1 MNSTSTRWRNNFFFC
16 AIVTYR
22 LRREL
27 EPRLILVDS
36 VVVDVVLN
44 VEGLPERGSDTYV
57 DTSTSF
63 AGGGFNVMAAASRLG
78 LPAVY
83 AGVVGLGPFA
93 TIAQD
98 AMRDEDIVVAIPPLA
113 GVDTGFVV
121 AIVEPDGERTFLTSS
136 GAEST
141 LTSSQLDGVD
151 IHTND
156 VVYFSGYALLLPSNA
171 RALLALVQRLP
182 PEVVLVFDPSP
193 LVATIDRGALDVIFE
208 RVDWLSCNAR
218 EATVMTEVSDPIAA
232 AELLVERLVRGSAIV
247 RCGGDGCVVARSGGP
262 TERVEGFPVD
272 VVDSN
277 GAGDTHVGAFAALLT
292 QGRSPLDAARW
303 ANAAAA
309 LSVTRRGPATGPV
322 MHELE
327 AFIVAHDRS

>member
-1 MNSTSTRWRNNFFFC
+1 MN
-16 AIVTYR
+16 R

-44 VEGLPERGSDTYV
+44 VDGLPQRGSDTYA

-83 AGVVGLGPFA
+83 AGVVGFGPFA
-93 TIAQD
+93 TIAQN
-98 AMRDEDIVVAIPPLA
+98 AMRDEDIVVAIPPVA

-121 AIVEPDGERTFLTSS
+121 AMVEPDGERTFLTSN

-141 LTSSQLDGVD
+141 LTSSQLDSVD
-151 IHTND
+151 VHDND
-156 VVYFSGYALLLPSNA
+156 VVYFSGYALLHHSNA
-171 RALLALVQRLP
+171 QAIMALVGRLP
-182 PEVVLVFDPSP
+182 AEVVLVFDPSP
-193 LVATIDRGALDVIFE
+193 LVATIDRGLLDVMFA

-218 EATVMTEVSDPIAA
+218 EATVMTEASDPIAA
-232 AELLVERLVRGSAIV
+232 AGLLLDRLDRGAVIV
-247 RCGGDGCVVARSGGP
+247 RCGADGCVVASSGV
-262 TERVEGFPVD
+262 TEKVEGFPVEAID
-272 VVDSN
+272 TN
-277 GAGDTHVGAFAALLT
+277 GAGDTHVGAFAALLAHS
-292 QGRSPLDAARW
+292 RSPVDAARW
-303 ANAAAA
+303 ANGAAA
-309 LSVTRRGPATGPV
+309 LSVTRRGPATGPS

-327 AFIVAHDRS
+327 AFIDAHDRA

>member
-1 MNSTSTRWRNNFFFC
+1 MVMN
-16 AIVTYR
+16 R

-57 DTSTSF
+57 DGSASF

-121 AIVEPDGERTFLTSS
+121 AIVEPDGERTFLTSN

-156 VVYFSGYALLLPSNA
+156 VVYFSGYALMHQSNA
-171 RALLALVQRLP
+171 RALLALVQRLS
-182 PEVVLVFDPSP
+182 PEVLLVFDPSP
-193 LVATIDRGALDVIFE
+193 LVANIDRGALEVIFE

-218 EATVMTEVSDPIAA
+218 EASVMTGASDVIGA
-232 AELLVERLVRGSAIV
+232 AELLLDRLVRGGVIV
-247 RCGGDGCVVARSGGP
+247 RCGEEGCVVASSGSP
-262 TERVEGFPVD
+262 PEKIEGFPVD
-272 VVDSN
+272 AVDSN
-277 GAGDTHVGAFAALLT
+277 GAGDTHVGAFAALLK
-292 QGRSPLDAARW
+292 QGRGAPDAARW
-303 ANAAAA
+303 ANGAAA

-327 AFIVAHDRS
+327 AFIAAHDRS